1 MSTRQREVGRAMIEC
16 RRTPRARRVTH
27 RAVMRKIERLM
38 VRVRRTVEVGS
49 MTSITRRRQ
58 SMVHIVDV
66 TLRAGHCLMR
76 ARERETCRAVAECG
90 GSPHR
95 CGMAWT
101 AIVTEVT
108 RNVIRI
114 RRLSKLH
121 LMALI
126 AVVKHQLIV
135 AVDVA

>member
-1 MSTRQREVGRAMIEC
+1 
-16 RRTPRARRVTH
+16 
-27 RAVMRKIERLM
+27 
-38 VRVRRTVEVGS
+38 
-49 MTSITRRRQ
+49 
-58 SMVHIVDV
+58 
-66 TLRAGHCLMR
+66 
-76 ARERETCRAVAECG
+76 
-90 GSPHR
+90 
-95 CGMAWT
+95 MAWT